1 MTTEQNK
8 QIENYR
14 EQFNQNC
21 ATYASWGS
29 SKYCSFKLLK
39 SESPDDPNYT
49 IVATTITDI
58 SDSYEPFVKT
68 HNLMIEPDGNVINLF
83 DIFDSSQVMSY
94 IEQLK
99 KVD

>member
-1 MTTEQNK
+1 MTTEQKK

-14 EQFNQNC
+14 EQFEQNC
-21 ATYASWGS
+21 KNYATWGS
-29 SKYCSFKLLK
+29 QRYCRFDLYK
-39 SESPDDPNYT
+39 SESLDDPNIT

-58 SDSYEPFVKT
+58 SDNYEPYVKT

-83 DIFDSSQVMSY
+83 DVFDSSQVMSY
-94 IEQLK
+94 IEKLK